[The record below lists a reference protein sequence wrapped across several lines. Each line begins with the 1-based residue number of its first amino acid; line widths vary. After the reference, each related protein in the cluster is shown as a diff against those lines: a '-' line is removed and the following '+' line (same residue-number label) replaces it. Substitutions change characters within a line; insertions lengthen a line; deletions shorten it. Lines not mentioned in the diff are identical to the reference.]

1 MFTLIISI
9 LTVYVLWLV
18 VKPWLTRYLHRRF
31 ERKMSEM
38 FARQFGIDPDVFAA
52 SGSASGRR
60 SPFGD
65 AAGHSAP
72 PRSHRRREKVI
83 GRDVGEYVEFE
94 ELEGSFPTRPPQTHT
109 PMEAQVEDAEW
120 EDLR

>member
-9 LTVYVLWLV
+9 AIVYLLWLV
-18 VKPWLTRYLHRRF
+18 VKPWLTRWLHRRF
-31 ERKMSEM
+31 ERKMTEM
-38 FARQFGIDPDVFAA
+38 FARQFGIDPEAFTA
-52 SGSASGRR
+52 SARTAERR
-60 SPFGD
+60 SPFGAGAD
-65 AAGHSAP
+65 AAGT
-72 PRSHRRREKVI
+72 RRRSRPRGKVI

-94 ELEGSFPTRPPQTHT
+94 ELDGTFPVRPASAHT